1 MPKYNTIKE
10 AILQSLEDL
19 KTPQTANEICEH
31 ILKQDY
37 AQFSG
42 KTPEATTQSQAG
54 DFIRKNDQ
62 RIKRLKN
69 GGSYVYYLS
78 KYTDLVTD
86 LVEPQTNAAN
96 SAPNSAEKTSKTPKK
111 SYLERDLHKLFS
123 TYLHHIQSI
132 YSKTI
137 FHENSTFVDKH
148 QIWTHPDMVGIHF
161 LHLKNT
167 NAEALLHTINRE
179 ESFTICAYELKRS
192 IHSDTELKECFFQA
206 VSNSSW
212 ANKGY
217 LVTLELN
224 DNLMDEMARLN
235 QAFGIGIIQLAAN
248 PFESKILFE
257 SSQRSLDFITIDK
270 LSNNNKAFEAW
281 IKDIQAC
288 MTASSQHKKASFGEL
303 TRNSDDYFSGIDDVA
318 IKAYCQEKN
327 IPWTDLREA

>member
-10 AILQSLEDL
+10 AILQSLDDL

-31 ILKQDY
+31 ILQKDY

-42 KTPEATTQSQAG
+42 ITPQATVQSQAG
-54 DFIRKNDQ
+54 EFIRKSDQ

-69 GGSYVYYLS
+69 GRSYVYYLS
-78 KYTDLVTD
+78 KHAD
-86 LVEPQTNAAN
+86 LVESETNVAN
-96 SAPNSAEKTSKTPKK
+96 SAPKSPEKATKATKK
-111 SYLERDLHKLFS
+111 SYLERELHKLFS

-137 FHENSTFVDKH
+137 FHETSTFVDKH
-148 QIWTHPDMVGIHF
+148 QIWIHPDMVGIHF
-161 LHLKNT
+161 LNLKNT

-179 ESFTICAYELKRS
+179 ESFTLCSYELKRS
-192 IHSDTELKECFFQA
+192 IHSDTELKEGFFQA

-217 LVTLELN
+217 LVALEFN
-224 DNLMDEMARLN
+224 ENLLDEMARLN

-248 PFESKILFE
+248 PFQSKILFE
-257 SSQRSLDFITIDK
+257 SSQRALDFITIDK

-303 TRNSDDYFSGIDDVA
+303 ERNSDDYFSENDDAA
-318 IKAYCQEKN
+318 IEAYCQEKN
-327 IPWTDLREA
+327 IPLPDTSEE